1 MDTIMLRQKQLEET
15 NRQLCDR
22 AGDLRRSLRD
32 LELSEEKYAELKEL
46 PEDKLT
52 IPEYVAIRFYEV
64 VTPLRALVTEL
75 QVKKSNLNE
84 DLDSYRNQIRSL
96 ME

>member
-1 MDTIMLRQKQLEET
+1 MLRQKQLEET

-52 IPEYVAIRFYEV
+52 IPEYVAV
-64 VTPLRALVTEL
+64 STEL
-75 QVKKSNLNE
+75 SGTANGNKDV
-84 DLDSYRNQIRSL
+84 IRYIYWCY
-96 ME
+96 